1 MTSEDLNFVA
11 DALLAI
17 CQSDQDRP
25 CYTDEKLKEKD
36 RQRPDLDTLW
46 RRIAIC
52 RPHDPLL
59 QRECAEIVSMAQL
72 TERQATI
79 LQCKLDGASFEAISQ
94 RERCTRQSV
103 RAGFIAALR
112 KLRRAMDGYAFLG
125 ISDVYHQQTRR
136 GSV

>member
-11 DALLAI
+11 EALLAI
-17 CQSDQDRP
+17 CEADPERP
-25 CYTDEKLKEKD
+25 CFSDEQLRVRE
-36 RQRPDLDTLW
+36 RQRPDPDALW

-59 QRECAEIVSMAQL
+59 QRECAEIVALAAL
-72 TERQATI
+72 TPRQTAI
-79 LQCKLDGASFEAISQ
+79 LQWKLDGATFEAISL

-125 ISDVYHQQTRR
+125 ISDVYNQQTRR
-136 GSV
+136 GNA

>member
-17 CQSDQDRP
+17 CRADPERP
-25 CYTDEKLKEKD
+25 CYTEDHLKVQE
-36 RQRPDLDTLW
+36 RQRPDLEALW

-59 QRECAEIVSMAQL
+59 QRECEEIVAMANL
-72 TERQATI
+72 TDRQTAI
-79 LQCKLDGASFEAISQ
+79 LQWKLDGATFEAISL
-94 RERCTRQSV
+94 REQCTRQSV